1 MKNIPVVYS
10 RDFVAD
16 SISIYD
22 DGKCKHQSVEIRYLN
37 KVEVNQSSLTIEMTQ
52 YGADELEAKENLA
65 TDFNTI
71 MELFVKKNK
80 ERHREEL
87 TYEKVKKEMYGRT
100 HAGNDIDY
108 TTETKYDYLIEDD
121 TENKLNLLNQL
132 MLDGDVFEWMKTS
145 YVKVLSYFAY
155 DKIPSTIIYNIMD
168 NVVCN
173 KADDVE
179 RVDYALQCF
188 DSWGSPETLSYLENL
203 NLDKVSKWLFSYKE
217 QIIKDIRSTGL

>member
-80 ERHREEL
+80 E
-87 TYEKVKKEMYGRT
+87 
-100 HAGNDIDY
+100 
-108 TTETKYDYLIEDD
+108 
-121 TENKLNLLNQL
+121 
-132 MLDGDVFEWMKTS
+132 
-145 YVKVLSYFAY
+145 
-155 DKIPSTIIYNIMD
+155 
-168 NVVCN
+168 
-173 KADDVE
+173 
-179 RVDYALQCF
+179 
-188 DSWGSPETLSYLENL
+188 
-203 NLDKVSKWLFSYKE
+203 
-217 QIIKDIRSTGL
+217 